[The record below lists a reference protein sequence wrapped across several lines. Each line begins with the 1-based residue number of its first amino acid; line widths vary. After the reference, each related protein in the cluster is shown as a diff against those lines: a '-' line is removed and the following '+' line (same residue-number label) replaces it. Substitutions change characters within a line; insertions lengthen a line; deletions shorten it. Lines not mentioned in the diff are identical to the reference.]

1 MKWQGAPPWRSHPI
15 GSRDST
21 FMHSYHHNIK
31 TFNSA
36 TRHLT
41 RVERA
46 LYRDLIELYYDTEQ
60 PLPAVDFDRLARR
73 VMATTEDEKESLQY
87 VLDEFF
93 EITGDV
99 YTHDYCD
106 EQIEKF
112 HAANTAKS
120 RAGKASAEARREKSE
135 ARKRNRKA
143 AVEQKSTGVEQV
155 LNTRPTESQQN
166 PTNHEP
172 VTMNHEPVTNNPPN
186 PPSGGEVDGDPKSDP
201 VREVFDHWVA
211 TMGKKT
217 GAKLSADRRRKIQ
230 ARLREGYT
238 VDQLKQA
245 VDGCAAS
252 AYHMARDPTKN
263 PDGTVY
269 NDLELICRSG
279 SKVENFI
286 QKLNLQPMREAML

>member
-1 MKWQGAPPWRSHPI
+1 
-15 GSRDST
+15 
-21 FMHSYHHNIK
+21 MHSYHHNIK